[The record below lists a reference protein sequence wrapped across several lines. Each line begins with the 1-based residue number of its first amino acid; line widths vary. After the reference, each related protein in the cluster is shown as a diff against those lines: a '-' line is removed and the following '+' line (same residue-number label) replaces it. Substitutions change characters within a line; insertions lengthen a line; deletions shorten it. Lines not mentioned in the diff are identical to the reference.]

1 MTETIYLIFE
11 NVKKKIETPIDYDD
25 LIESLKK
32 EFNEEE
38 EINKYVFK
46 IKDKDGN
53 EEIIPKNVEAE
64 YFDRDLEIY
73 VTKIDKD
80 FSIFT
85 SQYMPNQE
93 PKEEKNKEHIEK
105 IIIEKNDEN
114 DKSNEDLEKE
124 YNNLLN
130 SNKEKTIEL
139 IGIRSEN
146 EKMKKELEKLQ
157 EELEDIKKKPKKP
170 KVNTTNYELEIA
182 KLEQNYETKKSKLED
197 DLTKIKNSNKRNQD
211 KIEEL
216 KLGTEHENEIKANLN
231 NEQSELITKKNSI
244 SQTFERQ
251 NLVNKTAK
259 PVFNVKKKKKND
271 FILNY
276 IKKCFEE
283 NKKKKTDNDKK
294 IIKEEEEKRKTI
306 VFETFKSKLTNIRAK
321 NNIKITKN
329 RINNKKGNGVE
340 ENNQLKQKKK
350 ELDAALNNVRNEL
363 DNLKKNYK
371 KEITKLQTELKEKK
385 KEKKIKDEAEKQRI
399 KDEEE
404 KKREKDEEE
413 KQRKIKEEAEKQR
426 KIKEEAEKQRK
437 IKEEE
442 EERKKKLKE
451 EEERKKKLKEEE
463 EKKRKLEEERK
474 KNAKKN
480 KKEKDLNEKE
490 EEYFEKEKVQ
500 ELIRKGTIKNVHYS
514 FECTNLM
521 ILQHYV
527 YQGTES
533 TKIPLI
539 LKNTGLFPWPP
550 NATKLIFDKNYQI
563 RGKTVNLNSL
573 DKNEEQQC
581 DVTIEGLGQ
590 LPVGEYESGVY
601 LNINGINIGKM
612 IKMKVIIKEKEDDPI
627 DQYIETIKKFRTEYN
642 LKDENEYSN
651 DDLYNILMSN
661 EFDLEK
667 AFMCIIGEN

>member
-1 MTETIYLIFE
+1 MTENIYLIYE
-11 NVKKKIETPIDYDD
+11 NVKKKIDTPIEYID
-25 LIESLKK
+25 LIDSLK
-32 EFNEEE
+32 EQFNEEGE
-38 EINKYVFK
+38 KDDYIFK
-46 IKDKDGN
+46 IKNEEGN
-53 EEIIPKNVEAE
+53 DEIIPENVESE
-64 YFDRDLEIY
+64 YFERDLEIY
-73 VTKIDKD
+73 VTKKGQEIKD

-85 SQYMPNQE
+85 SQFEPNKVH
-93 PKEEKNKEHIEK
+93 KEEKNKEHIEG
-105 IIIEKNDEN
+105 IIIEKNNEN

-124 YNNLLN
+124 YTNLLN
-130 SNKEKTIEL
+130 ENKEKTNEL
-139 IGIRSEN
+139 IGIRNKN
-146 EKMKKELEKLQ
+146 ETMKKELEKLQ

-329 RINNKKGNGVE
+329 RIKNKKGNGVE

-350 ELDAALNNVRNEL
+350 ELDVALNNVRNEL
-363 DNLKKNYK
+363 DNLEKNNK
-371 KEITKLQTELKEKK
+371 KEITKLQTELKEKM

-413 KQRKIKEEAEKQR
+413 KQRIKDEEEKQR

-437 IKEEE
+437 I
-442 EERKKKLKE
+442 KE

-463 EKKRKLEEERK
+463 EKKRKLEEEKK

-480 KKEKDLNEKE
+480 KEEKDQNE
-490 EEYFEKEKVQ
+490 EEEVQ
-500 ELIRKGTIKNVHYS
+500 EIIRKGTTKNVHYS

-521 ILQHYV
+521 ILQQYV

-563 RGKTVNLNSL
+563 RGKTVNLKSL

-590 LPVGEYESGVY
+590 LPVGDYESGVY

-612 IKMKVIIKEKEDDPI
+612 IKMKVIIKEKENDPI
-627 DQYIETIKKFRTEYN
+627 DQYIEIIKKFRTEYN
-642 LKDENEYSN
+642 LDENEYSN

>member
-64 YFDRDLEIY
+64 YFERDLEIY

-93 PKEEKNKEHIEK
+93 PKEEKNKEHIEE

-130 SNKEKTIEL
+130 SNKEKTNEL
-139 IGIRSEN
+139 IGIRNKN

-157 EELEDIKKKPKKP
+157 EEFEDIKKKIKKP

-182 KLEQNYETKKSKLED
+182 KLQKNYETKKSKLED

-259 PVFNVKKKKKND
+259 PVLNVKKKKKND

-340 ENNQLKQKKK
+340 ENNQLKKKKK

-363 DNLKKNYK
+363 DNLKKNNK

-413 KQRKIKEEAEKQR
+413 KQRIKDEEEKQR

-451 EEERKKKLKEEE
+451 EEERKKKLKE
-463 EKKRKLEEERK
+463 
-474 KNAKKN
+474 
-480 KKEKDLNEKE
+480 
-490 EEYFEKEKVQ
+490 V
-500 ELIRKGTIKNVHYS
+500 YS

-521 ILQHYV
+521 ILQQYV

-612 IKMKVIIKEKEDDPI
+612 IKMKVIIKEKENDPI

-642 LKDENEYSN
+642 LDQNEYSN

>member
-1 MTETIYLIFE
+1 MTENIYLIYE
-11 NVKKKIETPIDYDD
+11 NVKKKIDTPIEYID
-25 LIESLKK
+25 LIDSLK
-32 EFNEEE
+32 EQFNEEGE
-38 EINKYVFK
+38 KDDYIFK
-46 IKDKDGN
+46 IKNEEGN
-53 EEIIPKNVEAE
+53 DEIIPENVESE
-64 YFDRDLEIY
+64 YFERDLEIY
-73 VTKIDKD
+73 VTKKGQEIKD

-85 SQYMPNQE
+85 SQFEPNKVH
-93 PKEEKNKEHIEK
+93 KEEKNKEHIEEN
-105 IIIEKNDEN
+105 IIEKNNEN

-130 SNKEKTIEL
+130 ENKEKTNEL

-157 EELEDIKKKPKKP
+157 EEFEDIKKKPKKP

-182 KLEQNYETKKSKLED
+182 KLQKNYETKKSKLED

-413 KQRKIKEEAEKQR
+413 KQRIKDEEEKQR
-426 KIKEEAEKQRK
+426 KIK
-437 IKEEE
+437 EE

-463 EKKRKLEEERK
+463 EKKRKLEEE
-474 KNAKKN
+474 N
-480 KKEKDLNEKE
+480 
-490 EEYFEKEKVQ
+490 
-500 ELIRKGTIKNVHYS
+500 HYS

-521 ILQHYV
+521 ILQQYV

-601 LNINGINIGKM
+601 LNINGNNIGKM
-612 IKMKVIIKEKEDDPI
+612 IKMKVIIKEKENDPI

-661 EFDLEK
+661 EFDFEK

>member
-11 NVKKKIETPIDYDD
+11 NVKKKIDTPIDYDD

-64 YFDRDLEIY
+64 YFERDLEIY

-93 PKEEKNKEHIEK
+93 PKEEKNKEHIEE

-130 SNKEKTIEL
+130 SNKEKTNEL

-157 EELEDIKKKPKKP
+157 EEFEDIKKKPKKP

-182 KLEQNYETKKSKLED
+182 KLQKNYETKKSKLED

-371 KEITKLQTELKEKK
+371 KEITKLQTELKEKM

-413 KQRKIKEEAEKQR
+413 KQRIKDEEEKQR

-451 EEERKKKLKEEE
+451 EEEKKRKLEE
-463 EKKRKLEEERK
+463 EKKRKLEEEKKRKLEEEKKREEEKK

-480 KKEKDLNEKE
+480 KKEKDP
-490 EEYFEKEKVQ
+490 
-500 ELIRKGTIKNVHYS
+500 IKNVHYS

-521 ILQHYV
+521 ILQQYV

-573 DKNEEQQC
+573 DKNEEQQF

-590 LPVGEYESGVY
+590 LPVGEYKSGVY

-612 IKMKVIIKEKEDDPI
+612 IKMKVIIKEKENDPI

-661 EFDLEK
+661 EFDFEK